1 MSAAGPR
8 GSAPDHAHL
17 GLLDGVRVRP
27 VFIMGS
33 ARSGTS
39 ILYRLL
45 TLAGRFNYVS
55 AYHLIHHDELLANH
69 VEGTTEQAKRR
80 LAQRFRELGIAGARF
95 DGMEVSPD
103 FPEEYGFH
111 LGLRQRISSRTL
123 PRFLELCRKVQLV
136 SGGDRPLLLK
146 NPWDS
151 RSFMYIKEVLP
162 ESRFIFIHRNP
173 ADVVQSML
181 EGMRSLLSARNA
193 YHALLAEAY
202 GRLMERPLP
211 LSIAR
216 LLFSSRFGQGKRL
229 VGWQVTRTARYF
241 VDNVRLLPETA
252 YVSVRYEDLCRDPGA
267 IVRRILAF
275 LRLPDNP
282 EVRYRDFIRVR
293 ERPRPQAADGDQAAI
308 LRRLELKP
316 YLAYCGYDVK

>member
-1 MSAAGPR
+1 
-8 GSAPDHAHL
+8 
-17 GLLDGVRVRP
+17 
-27 VFIMGS
+27 
-33 ARSGTS
+33 
-39 ILYRLL
+39 
-45 TLAGRFNYVS
+45 
-55 AYHLIHHDELLANH
+55 
-69 VEGTTEQAKRR
+69 
-80 LAQRFRELGIAGARF
+80 
-95 DGMEVSPD
+95 
-103 FPEEYGFH
+103 
-111 LGLRQRISSRTL
+111 
-123 PRFLELCRKVQLV
+123 
-136 SGGDRPLLLK
+136 
-146 NPWDS
+146 
-151 RSFMYIKEVLP
+151 
-162 ESRFIFIHRNP
+162 
-173 ADVVQSML
+173 
-181 EGMRSLLSARNA
+181 MRSLLSARNA

-293 ERPRPQAADGDQAAI
+293 ERPRPQAADGDPAAI

-316 YLAYCGYDVK
+316 YLAYRGYDVK